1 MVSLFPSLSP
11 SLSLP
16 PLSPPSLPL
25 YTEKFCNAA
34 LKVPLRS
41 ISSPCIDCLLS
52 LAQRRCFARLFF
64 AKISNHSHCIGD
76 IKHLMLELCYFDSQA
91 KHQNIVGVIGCLA
104 IDNNLAIVM
113 ELVMGGNLKQF
124 LKNDLHGAEKKEF
137 TERFVKQIGSAIEH
151 LHSLNIIHRDVK
163 PDNILVS
170 MRRRVR
176 RKVSRAN

>member
-1 MVSLFPSLSP
+1 MVSPFPSPSP

-16 PLSPPSLPL
+16 PLSPPTLPL
-25 YTEKFCNAA
+25 YTEKFCNTA

-41 ISSPCIDCLLS
+41 ISSPCVDCLLS
-52 LAQRRCFARLFF
+52 LARRRCFARLFF

-76 IKHLMLELCYFDSQA
+76 IKHLMLEFCYFDSKA
-91 KHQNIVGVIGCLA
+91 KHPNIVGVIGCLA

-124 LKNDLHGAEKKEF
+124 LKNDLHGAGKKEF
-137 TERFVKQIGSAIEH
+137 TVRFVEHIGSAIEH
-151 LHSLNIIHRDVK
+151 LHSRDIIHRDVK

-170 MRRRVR
+170 MRRRV
-176 RKVSRAN
+176 